1 MYLDKRCLATDVG
14 EVAIDGCRGRASGSP
29 ARTAEDDCDC
39 TRLPDGRCDTELTA
53 TLSGGVPCSCS
64 NNGAVAAAAAMSFV
78 LIEWLCVDQA
88 GSANADAA
96 ADSAD
101 ALFNVVAAVVVV
113 TCPALACVLRR

>member
-29 ARTAEDDCDC
+29 ARSAEDDCDC
-39 TRLPDGRCDTELTA
+39 TGLPDEGCDTELTA

-64 NNGAVAAAAAMSFV
+64 NNGAVAAAAMSFV
-78 LIEWLCVDQA
+78 LMEWLCVDQA

-101 ALFNVVAAVVVV
+101 ALFNVVVVVV